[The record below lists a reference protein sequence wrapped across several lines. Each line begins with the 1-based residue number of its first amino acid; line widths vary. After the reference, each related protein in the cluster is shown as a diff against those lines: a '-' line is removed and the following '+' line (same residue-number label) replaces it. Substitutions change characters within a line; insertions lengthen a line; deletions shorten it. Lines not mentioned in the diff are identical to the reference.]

1 MIVDWRSMEQS
12 YIADSTM
19 KVKCIAASKA
29 MKEVV
34 WLKKFLIGLEVV
46 PLAIQPIIL
55 FCDNNG
61 AMTQSKESR
70 NHQKVKHIEMKY
82 HFICEIVQKGDTVV
96 EKIPFAKYLENLFTK
111 TLKKRVFNG
120 TMIE

>member
-1 MIVDWRSMEQS
+1 MVVDWRSMEQS

-70 NHQKVKHIEMKY
+70 NHQKGKHIEMKY

-111 TLKKRVFNG
+111 TLKERVFNG

>member
-1 MIVDWRSMEQS
+1 MVVDWRSMEQS